1 MKINQFLYIAGF
13 AALVA
18 ACSSD
23 DAATTEAAQERVPIS
38 LSYQTLKAVDDSH
51 RAAAAT
57 DLNDDYIASGRSVN
71 VSIANVGSNTWQN
84 YTYTTGDAGAMTPP
98 SGDGTPLYPT
108 DDTNIKILAWHP
120 ADAASSGFE
129 VQYDQTSDPNYQASD
144 LMFSNNVT
152 NQAKQVDP
160 VALQFVHKM
169 AKIVVNVTSGIG
181 VSEIRSVT
189 LKNIHRT
196 LSLFDQSDGTVTTN
210 TNDAAGDVLVVK
222 EGTAATAA
230 GAALIPDQTISGSL
244 LEITTD
250 IGTAT
255 YSVDSKHFESGH
267 KYTLNIS
274 VSRTTVN
281 TTTAITNWG
290 AGGSVTI
297 TPNATKQTFDVTNNG
312 LITFNANG
320 IQFTMVGVAGGGT
333 LSNYANAGNSPASGT
348 SLKITEDYYIG
359 QTEVTNALW
368 VAVMGGD
375 TPSEPFTSADSG
387 KGVNGE
393 YPVQKV
399 SWNDICT
406 ASTGFLAKLN
416 ALIADQLP
424 DGKQF
429 TLPTEGQWEYAARGG
444 KRSKGYTYAGSS
456 TIGDVAWWGNN
467 GSSYTSG
474 NSGAHT
480 HPVGTLMPNELGL
493 YDMTGNVWEWC
504 SDWYGALTDNTTLT
518 DPTGAADGSNR
529 VFRGGS
535 WGTAAADCVVGYR
548 YCYAPS
554 ITYGNIGF
562 RLVLR

>member
-1 MKINQFLYIAGF
+1 MKINQFLYIAGL

-120 ADAASSGFE
+120 ADAASTGFE
-129 VQYDQTSDPNYQASD
+129 VQYDQTSDANYQASD

-152 NQAKQVDP
+152 DQAKQVDP

-196 LSLFDQSDGTVTTN
+196 LSLFDQSDGTVTTK
-210 TNDAAGDVLVVK
+210 TSDAAGDVLVVK
-222 EGTAATAA
+222 EGTEATAA

-250 IGTAT
+250 IGTST

-281 TTTAITNWG
+281 TTTEITNWG

-297 TPNATKQTFDVTNNG
+297 NSQGSPFMTFTVGGVSFKMVYVEGGAT
-312 LITFNANG
+312 LA
-320 IQFTMVGVAGGGT
+320 
-333 LSNYANAGNSPASGT
+333 NYANAGNSPASGT

-368 VAVMGGD
+368 NAVMGSK
-375 TPSEPFTSADSG
+375 PSGQKNDGNT
-387 KGVNGE
+387 
-393 YPVQKV
+393 YPVAMV

-416 ALIADQLP
+416 ELAAGQLP
-424 DGKQF
+424 TGMQF
-429 TLPTEGQWEYAARGG
+429 ALPTEGQWEYAARGG
-444 KRSKGYTYAGSS
+444 KYSNSYTYSGSS
-456 TIGDVAWWGNN
+456 TIDNVAW
-467 GSSYTSG
+467 YTS
-474 NSGAHT
+474 NSGST
-480 HPVGTLMPNELGL
+480 TQPVASKGANELGL

-504 SDWYGALTDNTTLT
+504 SDWYGALTNNTTLT

-529 VFRGGS
+529 VVRGGG
-535 WGTAAADCVVGYR
+535 WYDAAACCVVGYR
-548 YCYAPS
+548 GCNTPS
-554 ITYGNIGF
+554 YQGSDLGF

>member
-23 DAATTEAAQERVPIS
+23 DAATTETAQERVPIS
-38 LSYQTLKAVDDSH
+38 LSYQTLKAVDDSR

-108 DDTNIKILAWHP
+108 DNTNIKILAWHP

-129 VQYDQTSDPNYQASD
+129 VQYDQTSYANYQASD

-196 LSLFDQSDGTVTTN
+196 LSLFDQSDGTVTTK
-210 TNDAAGDVLVVK
+210 TSDAAGDVLVVK
-222 EGTAATAA
+222 EGTEATAA

-297 TPNATKQTFDVTNNG
+297 NSQGSPFMTFTVGGVSFKMVYVEGGENVALKFGVLSTNGAPGSFTYRN
-312 LITFNANG
+312 IT
-320 IQFTMVGVAGGGT
+320 VAEI
-333 LSNYANAGNSPASGT
+333 S
-348 SLKITEDYYIG
+348 DYYIG
-359 QTEVTNALW
+359 QTEVTNGLW
-368 VAVMGGD
+368 YAVMGSKPPVWSNNTTNNGQ
-375 TPSEPFTSADSG
+375 PSQAD
-387 KGVNGE
+387 NF
-393 YPVQKV
+393 PVAYV
-399 SWNDICT
+399 SWDEICMAT
-406 ASTGFLAKLN
+406 TGFIDKLN
-416 ALIADQLP
+416 ELAAGQLP
-424 DGKQF
+424 TGMKF
-429 TLPTEGQWEYAARGG
+429 ALTSEVQWQYAAIGG
-444 KRSKGYTYAGSS
+444 KYTNGYIYSGSS
-456 TIGDVAWWGNN
+456 TWGDSAWNLDNGGRTTHAVA
-467 GSSYTSG
+467 TKP
-474 NSGAHT
+474 A
-480 HPVGTLMPNELGL
+480 NELGI
-493 YDMTGNVWEWC
+493 YDMSGNVWEWC
-504 SDWYGALTDNTTLT
+504 YDAPVDLTEGDTVEKDYVCTS
-518 DPTGAADGSNR
+518 GSSR
-529 VFRGGS
+529 VLRGGS
-535 WGTAAADCVVGYR
+535 WVNASADAAYLYPSYR
-548 YCYAPS
+548 YPYAS
-554 ITYGNIGF
+554 SNRIYNVGF
-562 RLVLR
+562 RLALR